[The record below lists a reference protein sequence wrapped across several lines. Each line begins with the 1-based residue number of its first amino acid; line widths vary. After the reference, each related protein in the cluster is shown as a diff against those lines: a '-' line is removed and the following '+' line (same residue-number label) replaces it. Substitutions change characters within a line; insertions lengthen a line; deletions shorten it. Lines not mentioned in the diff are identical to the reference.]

1 MKQVLLQQRPE
12 PGIARP
18 DQTGRGRAW
27 SSGADRA
34 RDCLQPVAIHLDWH
48 CLYDGGRVD
57 IFDLTSALARST
69 AWRCGFTD
77 RAAVEK
83 CQRAGL
89 PTNDHG
95 VLDSCRLEIESK
107 SNRYVQ
113 LLRALPAGLS
123 EWAVHPSLGNAE
135 AQAMEPDGWQVRKTD
150 FDFVTSQEARDVIE
164 EEDIIVLDY
173 RPLQKVWTQTS

>member
-1 MKQVLLQQRPE
+1 M
-12 PGIARP
+12 IAV
-18 DQTGRGRAW
+18 
-27 SSGADRA
+27 
-34 RDCLQPVAIHLDWH
+34 QPPAIHLDWH

-57 IFDLTSALARST
+57 IFDLPFRDGEEYGLALRVH
-69 AWRCGFTD
+69 D

-95 VLDSCRLEIESK
+95 VLDSYRLEIESK